1 MDSLQLLLF
10 LWTPPSFI
18 NNSCIPNKSRLQAGR
33 EEMAESWGFC
43 FESSRCKLESILP
56 VTNQEIVELGMGV
69 ETRVDARHLIEEFM
83 KRYIT
88 QETYEE
94 MGKEL

>member
-1 MDSLQLLLF
+1 
-10 LWTPPSFI
+10 
-18 NNSCIPNKSRLQAGR
+18 
-33 EEMAESWGFC
+33 MAESWGFC
-43 FESSRCKLESILP
+43 FKSSRCKLESILP